1 MNKQQKEFKSFYS
14 IRKSSLGVASV
25 AISTLLLLMSN
36 GEAQA
41 AEETGGTNTEAQPKT
56 EAVASPT
63 TTSEKAPETKPVANA
78 VSVSNKEVEAPT
90 SETKEAKEVKEV
102 KAPKETKPVANAV
115 SVSNK
120 EVEAPTSETKEAKEV
135 KEVKAPKETKAVKPA
150 TKADN
155 NTYPILNQELREAI
169 KNPAIKDKDHSAPN
183 SRPIDFEMK
192 KENGEQQFY
201 HYASSVKPAR
211 VIFTDSKPEI
221 ELGLQSGQFWRKFE
235 VYEGD
240 KKLPIKLVSYD
251 TVKDYAYIRFSVSN
265 GTKAVKIVSSTHF
278 NNKEEKYDYTLMEF
292 AQPIYNS
299 ADKFKTEEDYK
310 AEKLLAPYKKA
321 KTLERQVYE
330 LNKIQDKLPE
340 KLKAEYKK
348 KLEDTKKAL
357 DEQVKSAITEFQNVQ
372 PTNEKM
378 TDLQD
383 TKYVVYESVENN
395 ESMMDTFVKHPIKT
409 GMLNGKKYMVMETTN
424 DDYWKDFMVEGQRVR
439 TISKDAK
446 NNTRTIIFPYV
457 EGKTLYDAIVKVHVK
472 TIDYDGQYH
481 VRIVDKEAFTK
492 ANTDKSN
499 KKEQQDNSAKKEA
512 TPATPSKPTP
522 SPVEKESQKQDSQ
535 KDDNKQLPSV
545 EKENDASSESG
556 KDKTPATKPAKGE
569 VESSSTTPT
578 KVVSTTQNV
587 AKPTTASS
595 KTTKDVV
602 QTSAGSSEAKD
613 SAPLQKANIKNTN
626 DGHTQSQ
633 NNKNTQE
640 NKAKSLPQTG
650 EESNKDMTL
659 PLMALLALSSIV
671 AFVLPRKRKN

>member
-36 GEAQA
+36 GEAKA

-63 TTSEKAPETKPVANA
+63 TTTTEKAPEAKPVANA
-78 VSVSNKEVEAPT
+78 VSVANKEVVAPT
-90 SETKEAKEVKEV
+90 TETKEVKEV
-102 KAPKETKPVANAV
+102 KAPKE
-115 SVSNK
+115 
-120 EVEAPTSETKEAKEV
+120 AKE
-135 KEVKAPKETKAVKPA
+135 EKPA
-150 TKADN
+150 AKADN

-192 KENGEQQFY
+192 KKDGTQQFY

-348 KLEDTKKAL
+348 KLEETKKAL

-492 ANTDKSN
+492 ANADKSN
-499 KKEQQDNSAKKEA
+499 KKEQQDNSAKKET
-512 TPATPSKPTP
+512 TPATPSKPTTP
-522 SPVEKESQKQDSQ
+522 P
-535 KDDNKQLPSV
+535 V
-545 EKENDASSESG
+545 EKENDASSESA
-556 KDKTPATKPAKGE
+556 KDKTLATKPAKAE

-595 KTTKDVV
+595 ETTKDVV

-626 DGHTQSQ
+626 DGDTQSQ

>member
-36 GEAQA
+36 GEAKA
-41 AEETGGTNTEAQPKT
+41 AEETGGTITETQPKT

-63 TTSEKAPETKPVANA
+63 TTTEKAPEAKPVANA
-78 VSVSNKEVEAPT
+78 VSVSNKEVVAPT
-90 SETKEAKEVKEV
+90 TETKEAKEVKEV
-102 KAPKETKPVANAV
+102 KAPN
-115 SVSNK
+115 
-120 EVEAPTSETKEAKEV
+120 ETKE
-135 KEVKAPKETKAVKPA
+135 VKPA
-150 TKADN
+150 AKSDN
-155 NTYPILNQELREAI
+155 NTYPILNEELREAI

-192 KENGEQQFY
+192 KKDGTQQFY

-348 KLEDTKKAL
+348 KLEETKKAL

-424 DDYWKDFMVEGQRVR
+424 DDYWKDFMVEGERVR

-492 ANTDKSN
+492 ANADKSN
-499 KKEQQDNSAKKEA
+499 KKEQQDNSAKKQT
-512 TPATPSKPTP
+512 TPATPSKPTTA
-522 SPVEKESQKQDSQ
+522 PVEKESQKQDSQ
-535 KDDNKQLPSV
+535 KDDNKQSPSV
-545 EKENDASSESG
+545 EKEIDASSESG

-578 KVVSTTQNV
+578 KVVSATQNV
-587 AKPTTASS
+587 AKPTSASS
-595 KTTKDVV
+595 ETTKGVV

-613 SAPLQKANIKNTN
+613 NAPLQKANIKNTN

-659 PLMALLALSSIV
+659 PLMALLALSSII

>member
-14 IRKSSLGVASV
+14 IRKSTLGVASV
-25 AISTLLLLMSN
+25 AVSTLLLLMSN

-41 AEETGGTNTEAQPKT
+41 AEETANTNTLTQPKT
-56 EAVASPT
+56 ETVANPST
-63 TTSEKAPETKPVANA
+63 TTEKVDEKAPEVKPVANA
-78 VSVSNKEVEAPT
+78 VAVSKKDVAPAVEA
-90 SETKEAKEVKEV
+90 KEV
-102 KAPKETKPVANAV
+102 KAPKE
-115 SVSNK
+115 
-120 EVEAPTSETKEAKEV
+120 AKE
-135 KEVKAPKETKAVKPA
+135 EKPA
-150 TKADN
+150 AKAN
-155 NTYPILNQELREAI
+155 NKAYPILNEELREAI
-169 KNPAIKDKDHSAPN
+169 KNPDIKDKDHSAPN

-192 KENGEQQFY
+192 KKDGTQQFY

-251 TVKDYAYIRFSVSN
+251 TVKDYAYVRFPVSN
-265 GTKAVKIVSSTHF
+265 GATSVRIVSSTHF

-357 DEQVKSAITEFQNVQ
+357 DEQVKSAVTEFQNVQ
-372 PTNEKM
+372 PTNEKL

-457 EGKTLYDAIVKVHVK
+457 DGKTLYNAIVKVHVK

-492 ANTDKSN
+492 ANA
-499 KKEQQDNSAKKEA
+499 AKKE
-512 TPATPSKPTP
+512 TVPATPEKSTPVPAEKEANKQDSKK
-522 SPVEKESQKQDSQ
+522 VEKEKTPT
-535 KDDNKQLPSV
+535 PSV
-545 EKENDASSESG
+545 EKESAGSKESSKTETPASSSDE
-556 KDKTPATKPAKGE
+556 AKSIAPSK
-569 VESSSTTPT
+569 VST
-578 KVVSTTQNV
+578 TTQNV
-587 AKPTTASS
+587 AKPTSITSESS
-595 KTTKDVV
+595 KNVTQASV
-602 QTSAGSSEAKD
+602 GSSEVKEASQP
-613 SAPLQKANIKNTN
+613 SASLQKASIKGIN
-626 DGHTQSQ
+626 DSQSSKQ
-633 NNKNTQE
+633 NNTATKDS
-640 NKAKSLPQTG
+640 KAQTLPNTG
-650 EESNKDMTL
+650 EESNKGMTL
-659 PLMALLALSSIV
+659 PLMALFALSSIV

>member
-36 GEAQA
+36 GEAKA
-41 AEETGGTNTEAQPKT
+41 AEETGGTATEAQPKT
-56 EAVASPT
+56 EAVASPS
-63 TTSEKAPETKPVANA
+63 TSTEKTPETKPVANA
-78 VSVSNKEVEAPT
+78 VSVSNKEVVTPAT
-90 SETKEAKEVKEV
+90 ETKEVKEV
-102 KAPKETKPVANAV
+102 KAPKETK
-115 SVSNK
+115 
-120 EVEAPTSETKEAKEV
+120 EV
-135 KEVKAPKETKAVKPA
+135 KSAA
-150 TKADN
+150 KADN

-183 SRPIDFEMK
+183 SRPIDFDMK
-192 KENGEQQFY
+192 KKDGKQQFY

-251 TVKDYAYIRFSVSN
+251 TAKDYAYIRFPVSN
-265 GTKAVKIVSSTHF
+265 GTKAVRIVSSIDF
-278 NNKEEKYDYTLMEF
+278 NDKEDKYDYTLMEF

-299 ADKFKTEEDYK
+299 TDKFKNDEDYK
-310 AEKLLAPYKKA
+310 TEKLLAPYKKA
-321 KTLERQVYE
+321 KTLELQVYE

-348 KLEDTKKAL
+348 KLEETKKAL
-357 DEQVKSAITEFQNVQ
+357 DEQVKSAISEFQNVQ

-378 TDLQD
+378 TDLQN
-383 TKYVVYESVENN
+383 TKYVVYESVENS
-395 ESMMDTFVKHPIKT
+395 ESMMDTFVRHPIKT
-409 GMLNGKKYMVMETTN
+409 GILNGKKYMVMETTY
-424 DDYWKDFMVEGQRVR
+424 DDYWKDFIVDGQRVR

-457 EGKTLYDAIVKVHVK
+457 EGKILYDAIVKVHVK

-481 VRIVDKEAFTK
+481 VRIVDKEAFAK

-499 KKEQQDNSAKKEA
+499 KKEQLDNSAKKET

-522 SPVEKESQKQDSQ
+522 APVEKESQKQDSQ
-535 KDDNKQLPSV
+535 KDDNKQSSSV

-556 KDKTPATKPAKGE
+556 KDKTPVTKPAKGE
-569 VESSSTTPT
+569 IESSSTTPT
-578 KVVSTTQNV
+578 KVVSTTHNV
-587 AKPTTASS
+587 AKPTTDLSE
-595 KTTKDVV
+595 TTKDVI
-602 QTSAGSSEAKD
+602 QTSAGSSEVKE
-613 SAPLQKANIKNTN
+613 SAPLQKANIKNTK
-626 DGHTQSQ
+626 DGHTHSQ
-633 NNKNTQE
+633 NNKYTQE

>member
-36 GEAQA
+36 GEAKA
-41 AEETGGTNTEAQPKT
+41 AEETGGTITETQPKT

-63 TTSEKAPETKPVANA
+63 TTTEKAPEAKPVANA
-78 VSVSNKEVEAPT
+78 VSVSNKEVVAPT
-90 SETKEAKEVKEV
+90 TETKEAKEVKEV
-102 KAPKETKPVANAV
+102 KAPN
-115 SVSNK
+115 
-120 EVEAPTSETKEAKEV
+120 ETKE
-135 KEVKAPKETKAVKPA
+135 VKPA
-150 TKADN
+150 AKSDN
-155 NTYPILNQELREAI
+155 NTYPILNEELREAI

-192 KENGEQQFY
+192 KKDGTQQFY

-348 KLEDTKKAL
+348 KLEETKKAL

-424 DDYWKDFMVEGQRVR
+424 DDYWKDFMVEGERVR

-492 ANTDKSN
+492 ANADKSN
-499 KKEQQDNSAKKEA
+499 KKEQQDNSAKKET
-512 TPATPSKPTP
+512 TPATPSKPTTA
-522 SPVEKESQKQDSQ
+522 PVEKESQKQDSQ
-535 KDDNKQLPSV
+535 KDDNKQSPSV
-545 EKENDASSESG
+545 EKEIDASSESG

-578 KVVSTTQNV
+578 KVVSATQNV
-587 AKPTTASS
+587 AKPTSASS
-595 KTTKDVV
+595 ETTKGVV

-613 SAPLQKANIKNTN
+613 NAPLQKANIKNTN

-659 PLMALLALSSIV
+659 PLMALLALSSII
-671 AFVLPRKRKN
+671 ALVLPRKRKN

>member
-36 GEAQA
+36 GEAKA
-41 AEETGGTNTEAQPKT
+41 AEETGGTITETQPKT

-63 TTSEKAPETKPVANA
+63 TTTEKAPEAKPVANA
-78 VSVSNKEVEAPT
+78 VSVSNKEVVAPT
-90 SETKEAKEVKEV
+90 TETKEAKEVKEV
-102 KAPKETKPVANAV
+102 KAPN
-115 SVSNK
+115 
-120 EVEAPTSETKEAKEV
+120 ETKE
-135 KEVKAPKETKAVKPA
+135 VKPA
-150 TKADN
+150 AKSDN
-155 NTYPILNQELREAI
+155 NTYPILNEELREAI

-192 KENGEQQFY
+192 KKDGTQQFY

-348 KLEDTKKAL
+348 KLEETKKAL

-424 DDYWKDFMVEGQRVR
+424 DDYWKDFMVEGERVR

-481 VRIVDKEAFTK
+481 VRIVDKKAFTK
-492 ANTDKSN
+492 ANADKSN
-499 KKEQQDNSAKKEA
+499 KKEQQDNSAKKET
-512 TPATPSKPTP
+512 TPATPSKPTTA
-522 SPVEKESQKQDSQ
+522 PVEKESQKQDSQ
-535 KDDNKQLPSV
+535 KDDNKQSPSV
-545 EKENDASSESG
+545 EKEIDASSESG

-578 KVVSTTQNV
+578 KVVSATQNV
-587 AKPTTASS
+587 AKPTSASS
-595 KTTKDVV
+595 ETTKGVV

-613 SAPLQKANIKNTN
+613 NAPLQKANIKNTN

-659 PLMALLALSSIV
+659 PLMALLALSSII

>member
-36 GEAQA
+36 GEAKA
-41 AEETGGTNTEAQPKT
+41 AEETGGTITETQPKT

-63 TTSEKAPETKPVANA
+63 TTTEKAPEAKPVANA
-78 VSVSNKEVEAPT
+78 VSVSNKEVVAPT
-90 SETKEAKEVKEV
+90 TETKEAKEVKEV
-102 KAPKETKPVANAV
+102 KAPN
-115 SVSNK
+115 
-120 EVEAPTSETKEAKEV
+120 ETKE
-135 KEVKAPKETKAVKPA
+135 VKPA
-150 TKADN
+150 AKSDN
-155 NTYPILNQELREAI
+155 NTYPILNEELREAI

-192 KENGEQQFY
+192 KKDGTQQFY

-348 KLEDTKKAL
+348 KLEETKKAL

-424 DDYWKDFMVEGQRVR
+424 DDYWKDFMVEGERVR

-492 ANTDKSN
+492 ANADKSN
-499 KKEQQDNSAKKEA
+499 KKEQQDNSAKKET
-512 TPATPSKPTP
+512 TPATPSKPTTA
-522 SPVEKESQKQDSQ
+522 PVEKESQKQDSQ
-535 KDDNKQLPSV
+535 KDDNKQSPSV
-545 EKENDASSESG
+545 EKEIDASSESG

-578 KVVSTTQNV
+578 KVVSATQNV
-587 AKPTTASS
+587 AKPTSASS
-595 KTTKDVV
+595 ETTKGVV

-613 SAPLQKANIKNTN
+613 NAPLQKANIKNTN

-640 NKAKSLPQTG
+640 NKAKSLPQSG

-659 PLMALLALSSIV
+659 PLMALLALSSII

>member
-14 IRKSSLGVASV
+14 IRKSSLGVASL

-36 GEAQA
+36 GEAKA

-56 EAVASPT
+56 EAVAST
-63 TTSEKAPETKPVANA
+63 TTTTTEKAPEAKPVANA
-78 VSVSNKEVEAPT
+78 VSVANKEVVAPT
-90 SETKEAKEVKEV
+90 TETKEVKEV
-102 KAPKETKPVANAV
+102 KAPKE
-115 SVSNK
+115 
-120 EVEAPTSETKEAKEV
+120 AKE
-135 KEVKAPKETKAVKPA
+135 EKPA
-150 TKADN
+150 AKADN

-192 KENGEQQFY
+192 KKDGTQQFY

-348 KLEDTKKAL
+348 KLEETKKAL

-492 ANTDKSN
+492 ANADKSN
-499 KKEQQDNSAKKEA
+499 KKEQQDNSAKKET
-512 TPATPSKPTP
+512 TPATPSKPTTP
-522 SPVEKESQKQDSQ
+522 PVEKESQKQDSQ
-535 KDDNKQLPSV
+535 KDDNKQSASV
-545 EKENDASSESG
+545 EKENDASSESA
-556 KDKTPATKPAKGE
+556 KDKTPATKPAKAE

-595 KTTKDVV
+595 ETTKDVV

-626 DGHTQSQ
+626 DGDTQSQ

>member
-36 GEAQA
+36 GEAQAA

-102 KAPKETKPVANAV
+102 KAPKETK
-115 SVSNK
+115 
-120 EVEAPTSETKEAKEV
+120 
-135 KEVKAPKETKAVKPA
+135 AVKPA
-150 TKADN
+150 AKATN

-383 TKYVVYESVENN
+383 TKYVVQDTKYVVYESVENN

-556 KDKTPATKPAKGE
+556 KDKTPATKPTKGE

>member
-36 GEAQA
+36 GEAKA
-41 AEETGGTNTEAQPKT
+41 AEETGVTNTEAQPKT

-63 TTSEKAPETKPVANA
+63 TTTTEKAPEAKPVAKPVANA
-78 VSVSNKEVEAPT
+78 VSVSNKEVVAPT
-90 SETKEAKEVKEV
+90 TETKEAKEVK
-102 KAPKETKPVANAV
+102 A
-115 SVSNK
+115 
-120 EVEAPTSETKEAKEV
+120 V
-135 KEVKAPKETKAVKPA
+135 KEVKAPKEAKEEKPA
-150 TKADN
+150 AKADN

-192 KENGEQQFY
+192 KKDGTQQFY

-348 KLEDTKKAL
+348 KLEETKKAL

-492 ANTDKSN
+492 ANADKTN
-499 KKEQQDNSAKKEA
+499 KKEQQDNSAKKET
-512 TPATPSKPTP
+512 TPAMPSKPTTP
-522 SPVEKESQKQDSQ
+522 P
-535 KDDNKQLPSV
+535 V

-556 KDKTPATKPAKGE
+556 KDKMPVTKPAKAE

-595 KTTKDVV
+595 ETTKDVV

-659 PLMALLALSSIV
+659 PLMALIALSSIV

>member
-36 GEAQA
+36 GEAKA
-41 AEETGGTNTEAQPKT
+41 AEETGGTITETQPKT

-63 TTSEKAPETKPVANA
+63 TTTEKAPEAKPVANA
-78 VSVSNKEVEAPT
+78 VSVSNKEVVAPT
-90 SETKEAKEVKEV
+90 TETKEAKEVKEV
-102 KAPKETKPVANAV
+102 KAPN
-115 SVSNK
+115 
-120 EVEAPTSETKEAKEV
+120 ETKE
-135 KEVKAPKETKAVKPA
+135 VKPA
-150 TKADN
+150 AKSDN
-155 NTYPILNQELREAI
+155 NTYPILNEELREAI

-192 KENGEQQFY
+192 KKDGTQQFY

-348 KLEDTKKAL
+348 KLEETKKAL

-424 DDYWKDFMVEGQRVR
+424 DDYWKDFMVEGERVR

-492 ANTDKSN
+492 ANADKSN
-499 KKEQQDNSAKKEA
+499 KKEQQDNSAKKET
-512 TPATPSKPTP
+512 TPATPSKATTA
-522 SPVEKESQKQDSQ
+522 PVEKESQKQDSQ
-535 KDDNKQLPSV
+535 KDDNKQSPSV
-545 EKENDASSESG
+545 EKEIDASSESG

-578 KVVSTTQNV
+578 KVVSATQNV
-587 AKPTTASS
+587 AKPTSASS
-595 KTTKDVV
+595 ETTKGVV

-613 SAPLQKANIKNTN
+613 NAPLQKANIKNTN

-659 PLMALLALSSIV
+659 PLMALLALSSII

>member
-36 GEAQA
+36 GEAKA
-41 AEETGGTNTEAQPKT
+41 AEETGGTITETQPKT

-63 TTSEKAPETKPVANA
+63 TTTEKAPEAKPVANA
-78 VSVSNKEVEAPT
+78 VSVSNKEVVAPT
-90 SETKEAKEVKEV
+90 TETKEAKEVKEV
-102 KAPKETKPVANAV
+102 KAPN
-115 SVSNK
+115 
-120 EVEAPTSETKEAKEV
+120 ETKE
-135 KEVKAPKETKAVKPA
+135 VKPA
-150 TKADN
+150 AKSDN
-155 NTYPILNQELREAI
+155 NTYPILNEELREAI

-192 KENGEQQFY
+192 KKDGTQQFY

-348 KLEDTKKAL
+348 KLEETKKAL

-424 DDYWKDFMVEGQRVR
+424 DDYWKDFMVEGERVR

-492 ANTDKSN
+492 ANADKSN
-499 KKEQQDNSAKKEA
+499 KKEQQDNSAKKET
-512 TPATPSKPTP
+512 TPATPSKPTTA
-522 SPVEKESQKQDSQ
+522 PVEKESQKQDSQ
-535 KDDNKQLPSV
+535 KDDNKQSTSV
-545 EKENDASSESG
+545 EKEIDASSESG

-578 KVVSTTQNV
+578 KVVSATQNV
-587 AKPTTASS
+587 AKPTSASS
-595 KTTKDVV
+595 ETTKGVV

-613 SAPLQKANIKNTN
+613 NAPLQKANIKNTN

-659 PLMALLALSSIV
+659 PLMALLALSSII

>member
-36 GEAQA
+36 GEAKA
-41 AEETGGTNTEAQPKT
+41 AEETGGTITETQPKT

-63 TTSEKAPETKPVANA
+63 TTTEKAPEAKPVANA
-78 VSVSNKEVEAPT
+78 VSVSNKEVVAPIT
-90 SETKEAKEVKEV
+90 ETKEAKEVKEV
-102 KAPKETKPVANAV
+102 KAPN
-115 SVSNK
+115 
-120 EVEAPTSETKEAKEV
+120 ETKE
-135 KEVKAPKETKAVKPA
+135 VKPA
-150 TKADN
+150 AKSDN
-155 NTYPILNQELREAI
+155 NTYPILNEELREAI

-192 KENGEQQFY
+192 KKDGTQQFY

-348 KLEDTKKAL
+348 KLEETKKAL

-424 DDYWKDFMVEGQRVR
+424 DDYWKDFMVEGERVR

-492 ANTDKSN
+492 ANADKSN
-499 KKEQQDNSAKKEA
+499 KKEQQDNSAKKET
-512 TPATPSKPTP
+512 TPATPSKPTTA
-522 SPVEKESQKQDSQ
+522 PVEKESQKQDSQ
-535 KDDNKQLPSV
+535 KDDNKQSPSV
-545 EKENDASSESG
+545 EKEIDASSESG

-578 KVVSTTQNV
+578 KVVSATQNV
-587 AKPTTASS
+587 AKPTSASS
-595 KTTKDVV
+595 ETTKGVV

-613 SAPLQKANIKNTN
+613 NAPLQKANIKNTN

-659 PLMALLALSSIV
+659 PLMALLALSSII

>member
-36 GEAQA
+36 GEAKA
-41 AEETGGTNTEAQPKT
+41 AEETGGTITETQPKT

-63 TTSEKAPETKPVANA
+63 TTTEKAPEAKPVANA
-78 VSVSNKEVEAPT
+78 VSVSNKEVVAPT
-90 SETKEAKEVKEV
+90 TETKEAKEVKEV
-102 KAPKETKPVANAV
+102 KAPN
-115 SVSNK
+115 
-120 EVEAPTSETKEAKEV
+120 ETKE
-135 KEVKAPKETKAVKPA
+135 VKPA
-150 TKADN
+150 AKSDN
-155 NTYPILNQELREAI
+155 NTYPILNEELREAI

-192 KENGEQQFY
+192 KKDGTQQFY

-221 ELGLQSGQFWRKFE
+221 ELGLQSGHFWRKFE

-348 KLEDTKKAL
+348 KLEETKKAL

-424 DDYWKDFMVEGQRVR
+424 DDYWKDFMVEGERVR

-492 ANTDKSN
+492 ANADKSN
-499 KKEQQDNSAKKEA
+499 KKEQQDNSAKKET
-512 TPATPSKPTP
+512 TPATPSKPTTA
-522 SPVEKESQKQDSQ
+522 PVEKESQKQDSQ
-535 KDDNKQLPSV
+535 KDDNKQSPSV
-545 EKENDASSESG
+545 EKEIDASSESG

-578 KVVSTTQNV
+578 KVVSATQNV
-587 AKPTTASS
+587 AKPTSASS
-595 KTTKDVV
+595 ETTKGVV

-613 SAPLQKANIKNTN
+613 NAPLQKANIKNTN

-659 PLMALLALSSIV
+659 PLMALLALSSII

>member
-1 MNKQQKEFKSFYS
+1 
-14 IRKSSLGVASV
+14 
-25 AISTLLLLMSN
+25 MSN
-36 GEAQA
+36 GEAKA
-41 AEETGGTNTEAQPKT
+41 AEETGGTITETQPKT

-63 TTSEKAPETKPVANA
+63 TTTEKAPEAKPVANA
-78 VSVSNKEVEAPT
+78 VSVSNKEVVAPT
-90 SETKEAKEVKEV
+90 TETKEAKEVKEV
-102 KAPKETKPVANAV
+102 KAPN
-115 SVSNK
+115 
-120 EVEAPTSETKEAKEV
+120 ETKE
-135 KEVKAPKETKAVKPA
+135 VKPA
-150 TKADN
+150 AKSDN
-155 NTYPILNQELREAI
+155 NTYPILNEELREAI

-192 KENGEQQFY
+192 KKDGTQQFY

-348 KLEDTKKAL
+348 KLEETKKAL

-424 DDYWKDFMVEGQRVR
+424 DDYWKDFMVEGERVR

-492 ANTDKSN
+492 ANADKSN
-499 KKEQQDNSAKKEA
+499 KKEQQDNSAKKET
-512 TPATPSKPTP
+512 TPATPSKPTTA
-522 SPVEKESQKQDSQ
+522 PVEKESQKQDSQ
-535 KDDNKQLPSV
+535 KDDNKQSPSV
-545 EKENDASSESG
+545 EKEIDASSESG

-578 KVVSTTQNV
+578 KVVSATQNV
-587 AKPTTASS
+587 AKPTSASS
-595 KTTKDVV
+595 ETTKGVV

-613 SAPLQKANIKNTN
+613 NAPLQKANIKNTN

-659 PLMALLALSSIV
+659 PLMALLALSSII

>member
-36 GEAQA
+36 GEAKA
-41 AEETGGTNTEAQPKT
+41 AEETGGTITETQPKT

-63 TTSEKAPETKPVANA
+63 TTTEKAPEAKPVANA
-78 VSVSNKEVEAPT
+78 VSVSNKEVVAPT
-90 SETKEAKEVKEV
+90 TETKEAKEVKEV
-102 KAPKETKPVANAV
+102 KAPN
-115 SVSNK
+115 
-120 EVEAPTSETKEAKEV
+120 ETKE
-135 KEVKAPKETKAVKPA
+135 VKPA
-150 TKADN
+150 AKSDN
-155 NTYPILNQELREAI
+155 NTYPILNEELREAI

-192 KENGEQQFY
+192 KKDGTQQFY

-348 KLEDTKKAL
+348 KLEETKKAL

-424 DDYWKDFMVEGQRVR
+424 DDYWKDFMVEGERVR

-492 ANTDKSN
+492 ANADKSN
-499 KKEQQDNSAKKEA
+499 KKEQQDNSAKKET
-512 TPATPSKPTP
+512 TPATPSKPTTA
-522 SPVEKESQKQDSQ
+522 PVEKESQKQDSQ
-535 KDDNKQLPSV
+535 KDDNKQSPSV
-545 EKENDASSESG
+545 EKEIDASSESG
-556 KDKTPATKPAKGE
+556 KDKTPATKPAKGQ

-578 KVVSTTQNV
+578 KVVSATQNV
-587 AKPTTASS
+587 AKPTSASS
-595 KTTKDVV
+595 ETTKGVV

-613 SAPLQKANIKNTN
+613 NAPLQKANIKNTN

-659 PLMALLALSSIV
+659 PLMALLALSSII

>member
-36 GEAQA
+36 GEAKA
-41 AEETGGTNTEAQPKT
+41 AEETGGTITETQPKT

-63 TTSEKAPETKPVANA
+63 TTTEKAPEAKPVANA
-78 VSVSNKEVEAPT
+78 VSVSNKEVVAPT
-90 SETKEAKEVKEV
+90 TETKEAKEVKEV
-102 KAPKETKPVANAV
+102 KAPN
-115 SVSNK
+115 
-120 EVEAPTSETKEAKEV
+120 ETKE
-135 KEVKAPKETKAVKPA
+135 VKPA
-150 TKADN
+150 AKSDN
-155 NTYPILNQELREAI
+155 NTYPILNEELREAI

-192 KENGEQQFY
+192 KKDGTQQFY

-310 AEKLLAPYKKA
+310 AEKLLVPYKKA

-348 KLEDTKKAL
+348 KLEETKKAL

-424 DDYWKDFMVEGQRVR
+424 DDYWKDFMVEGERVR

-492 ANTDKSN
+492 ANADKSN
-499 KKEQQDNSAKKEA
+499 KKEQQDNSAKKET
-512 TPATPSKPTP
+512 TPATPSKPTTA
-522 SPVEKESQKQDSQ
+522 PVEKESQKQDSQ
-535 KDDNKQLPSV
+535 KDDNKQSPSV
-545 EKENDASSESG
+545 EKEIDASSESG

-578 KVVSTTQNV
+578 KVVSATQNV
-587 AKPTTASS
+587 AKPTSASS
-595 KTTKDVV
+595 ETTKGVV

-613 SAPLQKANIKNTN
+613 NAPLQKANIKNTN

-659 PLMALLALSSIV
+659 PLMALLALSSII

>member
-41 AEETGGTNTEAQPKT
+41 AKETGGTNTEAQPKT
-56 EAVASPT
+56 EAVASPSKT
-63 TTSEKAPETKPVANA
+63 TEKAPEAKPVANA
-78 VSVSNKEVEAPT
+78 VSVSKKEVEAPT
-90 SETKEAKEVKEV
+90 SETKEAKEVK
-102 KAPKETKPVANAV
+102 APKETK
-115 SVSNK
+115 
-120 EVEAPTSETKEAKEV
+120 E
-135 KEVKAPKETKAVKPA
+135 VKPA
-150 TKADN
+150 AKADN

-192 KENGEQQFY
+192 KKDGKQQFY

-251 TVKDYAYIRFSVSN
+251 TVKDYAYIRFPVSN
-265 GTKAVKIVSSTHF
+265 GTKAVRIVSSIDF
-278 NNKEEKYDYTLMEF
+278 NDKEDKYDYTLMEF

-299 ADKFKTEEDYK
+299 TDKFKNDEDYK
-310 AEKLLAPYKKA
+310 TEKLLAPYKKA
-321 KTLERQVYE
+321 KTLELQVYE

-348 KLEDTKKAL
+348 KLEETKKAL

-409 GMLNGKKYMVMETTN
+409 GILNGKKYMVMETTN
-424 DDYWKDFMVEGQRVR
+424 DDYWKDFIVDGQRVR

-446 NNTRTIIFPYV
+446 NNTRTIIFLYV
-457 EGKTLYDAIVKVHVK
+457 EGKILYDAIVKVHVK

-499 KKEQQDNSAKKEA
+499 RKEQLDNSAKKEI
-512 TPATPSKPTP
+512 TPTTPSKPTP
-522 SPVEKESQKQDSQ
+522 APVEKESQKQDSQ
-535 KDDNKQLPSV
+535 KNDNKQSPSV

-556 KDKTPATKPAKGE
+556 KDKTPVTKPAKGE
-569 VESSSTTPT
+569 IESSSTTPT

-587 AKPTTASS
+587 AKPTTDSS
-595 KTTKDVV
+595 ETTKDVV
-602 QTSAGSSEAKD
+602 QTSAGSSEVKE
-613 SAPLQKANIKNTN
+613 SAPLQKANIKNTK

>member
-36 GEAQA
+36 GEAKA
-41 AEETGGTNTEAQPKT
+41 AEETGGTITETQPKT

-63 TTSEKAPETKPVANA
+63 TTTEKAPEAKPVANA
-78 VSVSNKEVEAPT
+78 VSVSNKEVVAPT
-90 SETKEAKEVKEV
+90 TETKEAKEVKEV
-102 KAPKETKPVANAV
+102 KAPN
-115 SVSNK
+115 
-120 EVEAPTSETKEAKEV
+120 ETKE
-135 KEVKAPKETKAVKPA
+135 VKPA
-150 TKADN
+150 AKSDN
-155 NTYPILNQELREAI
+155 NTYPILNEELREAI

-192 KENGEQQFY
+192 KKDGTQQFY

-348 KLEDTKKAL
+348 KLEETKKAL

-424 DDYWKDFMVEGQRVR
+424 DDYWKDFMVEGERVR

-492 ANTDKSN
+492 ANADKSN
-499 KKEQQDNSAKKEA
+499 KKEQQDNSAKKET
-512 TPATPSKPTP
+512 TPATFSKPTTA
-522 SPVEKESQKQDSQ
+522 PVEKESQKQDSQ
-535 KDDNKQLPSV
+535 KDDNKQSPSV
-545 EKENDASSESG
+545 EKEIDASSESG

-578 KVVSTTQNV
+578 KVVSATQNV
-587 AKPTTASS
+587 AKPTSASS
-595 KTTKDVV
+595 ETTKGVV

-613 SAPLQKANIKNTN
+613 NAPLQKANIKNTN

-659 PLMALLALSSIV
+659 PLMALLALSSII

>member
-36 GEAQA
+36 GEAKA
-41 AEETGGTNTEAQPKT
+41 AEETGGTITETQPKT

-63 TTSEKAPETKPVANA
+63 TTTEKAPEAKPVANA
-78 VSVSNKEVEAPT
+78 VSVSNKEVVAPT
-90 SETKEAKEVKEV
+90 TETKEAKEVKEV
-102 KAPKETKPVANAV
+102 KAPN
-115 SVSNK
+115 
-120 EVEAPTSETKEAKEV
+120 ETKE
-135 KEVKAPKETKAVKPA
+135 VKPA
-150 TKADN
+150 AKSDN
-155 NTYPILNQELREAI
+155 NTYPILNEELREAI
-169 KNPAIKDKDHSAPN
+169 KSPTIKDKDHSAPN

-192 KENGEQQFY
+192 KKDGTQQFY

-348 KLEDTKKAL
+348 KLEETKKAL

-424 DDYWKDFMVEGQRVR
+424 DDYWKDFMVEGERVR

-492 ANTDKSN
+492 ANADKSN
-499 KKEQQDNSAKKEA
+499 KKEQQDNSAKKET
-512 TPATPSKPTP
+512 TPATPSKPTTA
-522 SPVEKESQKQDSQ
+522 PVEKESQKQDSQ
-535 KDDNKQLPSV
+535 KDDNKQSPSV
-545 EKENDASSESG
+545 EKEIDASSESG

-578 KVVSTTQNV
+578 KVVSATQNV
-587 AKPTTASS
+587 AKPTSASS
-595 KTTKDVV
+595 ETTKGVV

-613 SAPLQKANIKNTN
+613 NAPLQKANIKNTN

-659 PLMALLALSSIV
+659 PLMALLALSSII

>member
-36 GEAQA
+36 GEAKA
-41 AEETGGTNTEAQPKT
+41 AEETGGTITETQPKT

-63 TTSEKAPETKPVANA
+63 TTTEKAPEAKPVANA
-78 VSVSNKEVEAPT
+78 VSVSNKEVVAPT
-90 SETKEAKEVKEV
+90 TETKEAKEVKEV
-102 KAPKETKPVANAV
+102 KAPN
-115 SVSNK
+115 
-120 EVEAPTSETKEAKEV
+120 ETKE
-135 KEVKAPKETKAVKPA
+135 VKPA
-150 TKADN
+150 AKSDN
-155 NTYPILNQELREAI
+155 NTYPILNEELREAI

-192 KENGEQQFY
+192 KKDGTQQFY

-348 KLEDTKKAL
+348 KLEETKKAL

-372 PTNEKM
+372 PINEKM

-424 DDYWKDFMVEGQRVR
+424 DDYWKDFMVEGERVR

-492 ANTDKSN
+492 ANADKSN
-499 KKEQQDNSAKKEA
+499 KKEQQDNSAKKET
-512 TPATPSKPTP
+512 TPATPSKPTTA
-522 SPVEKESQKQDSQ
+522 PVEKESQKQDSQ
-535 KDDNKQLPSV
+535 KDDNKQSPSV
-545 EKENDASSESG
+545 EKEIDASSESG

-578 KVVSTTQNV
+578 KVVSATQNV
-587 AKPTTASS
+587 AKPTSASS
-595 KTTKDVV
+595 ETTKGVV

-613 SAPLQKANIKNTN
+613 NAPLQKANIKNTN

-659 PLMALLALSSIV
+659 PLMALLALSSII

>member
-36 GEAQA
+36 GEAKA
-41 AEETGGTNTEAQPKT
+41 AEETGGTITETQPKT

-63 TTSEKAPETKPVANA
+63 TTTEKAPEAKPVANA
-78 VSVSNKEVEAPT
+78 VSVSNKEVVAPT
-90 SETKEAKEVKEV
+90 TETKEAKEFKEV
-102 KAPKETKPVANAV
+102 KAPN
-115 SVSNK
+115 
-120 EVEAPTSETKEAKEV
+120 ETKE
-135 KEVKAPKETKAVKPA
+135 VKPA
-150 TKADN
+150 AKSDN
-155 NTYPILNQELREAI
+155 NTYPILNEELREAI

-192 KENGEQQFY
+192 KKDGTQQFY

-348 KLEDTKKAL
+348 KLEETKKAL

-424 DDYWKDFMVEGQRVR
+424 DDYWKDFMVEGERVR

-492 ANTDKSN
+492 ANADKSN
-499 KKEQQDNSAKKEA
+499 KKEQQDNSAKKET
-512 TPATPSKPTP
+512 TPATPSKPTTA
-522 SPVEKESQKQDSQ
+522 PVEKESQKQDSQ
-535 KDDNKQLPSV
+535 KDDNKQSPSV
-545 EKENDASSESG
+545 EKEIDASSESG

-578 KVVSTTQNV
+578 KVVSATQNV
-587 AKPTTASS
+587 AKPTSASS
-595 KTTKDVV
+595 ETTKGVV

-613 SAPLQKANIKNTN
+613 NAPLQKANIKNTN

-659 PLMALLALSSIV
+659 PLMALLALSSII

>member
-36 GEAQA
+36 GEAKA
-41 AEETGGTNTEAQPKT
+41 AEETGGTITETQPKT

-63 TTSEKAPETKPVANA
+63 TTTEKAPEAKPVANA
-78 VSVSNKEVEAPT
+78 VSVSNKEVVAPT
-90 SETKEAKEVKEV
+90 TETKEAKEVKEV
-102 KAPKETKPVANAV
+102 KAPN
-115 SVSNK
+115 
-120 EVEAPTSETKEAKEV
+120 ETKE
-135 KEVKAPKETKAVKPA
+135 VKPA
-150 TKADN
+150 AKSDN
-155 NTYPILNQELREAI
+155 NTYPILNEELREAI

-192 KENGEQQFY
+192 KKDGTQQFY

-211 VIFTDSKPEI
+211 VIFTNSKPEI

-348 KLEDTKKAL
+348 KLEETKKAL

-424 DDYWKDFMVEGQRVR
+424 DDYWKDFMVEGERVR

-492 ANTDKSN
+492 ANADKSN
-499 KKEQQDNSAKKEA
+499 KKEQQDNSAKKET
-512 TPATPSKPTP
+512 TPATPSKPTTA
-522 SPVEKESQKQDSQ
+522 PVEKESQKQDSQ
-535 KDDNKQLPSV
+535 KDDNKQSPSV
-545 EKENDASSESG
+545 EKEIDASSESG

-578 KVVSTTQNV
+578 KVVSATQNV
-587 AKPTTASS
+587 AKPTSASS
-595 KTTKDVV
+595 ETTKGVV

-613 SAPLQKANIKNTN
+613 NAPLQKANIKNTN

-659 PLMALLALSSIV
+659 PLMALLALSSII

>member
-36 GEAQA
+36 GEAKA
-41 AEETGGTNTEAQPKT
+41 AEETGGTITETQPKT

-63 TTSEKAPETKPVANA
+63 TTTEKAPEAKPVANA
-78 VSVSNKEVEAPT
+78 VSVSNKEVVAPT
-90 SETKEAKEVKEV
+90 TETKEVKEVKEV
-102 KAPKETKPVANAV
+102 KAPN
-115 SVSNK
+115 
-120 EVEAPTSETKEAKEV
+120 ETKE
-135 KEVKAPKETKAVKPA
+135 VKPA
-150 TKADN
+150 AKSDN
-155 NTYPILNQELREAI
+155 NTYPILNEELREAI

-192 KENGEQQFY
+192 KKDGTQQFY

-348 KLEDTKKAL
+348 KLEETKKAL

-424 DDYWKDFMVEGQRVR
+424 DDYWKDFMVEGERVR

-492 ANTDKSN
+492 ANADKSN
-499 KKEQQDNSAKKEA
+499 KKEQQDNSAKKET
-512 TPATPSKPTP
+512 TPATPSKPTTA
-522 SPVEKESQKQDSQ
+522 PVEKESQKQDSQ
-535 KDDNKQLPSV
+535 KDDNKQSPSV
-545 EKENDASSESG
+545 EKEIDASSESG

-578 KVVSTTQNV
+578 KVVSATQNV
-587 AKPTTASS
+587 AKPTSASS
-595 KTTKDVV
+595 ETTKGVV

-613 SAPLQKANIKNTN
+613 NAPLQKANIKNTN

-659 PLMALLALSSIV
+659 PLMALLALSSII

>member
-14 IRKSSLGVASV
+14 IRKSSLGVASL

-36 GEAQA
+36 GEAKG

-63 TTSEKAPETKPVANA
+63 TTTTEKAPEAKPVANA
-78 VSVSNKEVEAPT
+78 VSVANKEVVAPT
-90 SETKEAKEVKEV
+90 TETKEVKEV
-102 KAPKETKPVANAV
+102 KAPKE
-115 SVSNK
+115 
-120 EVEAPTSETKEAKEV
+120 AKE
-135 KEVKAPKETKAVKPA
+135 EKPA
-150 TKADN
+150 AKADN

-192 KENGEQQFY
+192 KKDGTQQFY

-348 KLEDTKKAL
+348 KLEETKKAL

-492 ANTDKSN
+492 ANADKSN
-499 KKEQQDNSAKKEA
+499 KKEQQDNSAKKET
-512 TPATPSKPTP
+512 TPATPSKPTTP
-522 SPVEKESQKQDSQ
+522 P
-535 KDDNKQLPSV
+535 V
-545 EKENDASSESG
+545 EKENDASSESA
-556 KDKTPATKPAKGE
+556 KDKTPATKPAKAE

-595 KTTKDVV
+595 ETTKDVV

-626 DGHTQSQ
+626 DGDTQSQ

>member
-36 GEAQA
+36 GEAKA
-41 AEETGGTNTEAQPKT
+41 AEETGGTITETQPKT

-63 TTSEKAPETKPVANA
+63 TTTEKAPEAKPVANA
-78 VSVSNKEVEAPT
+78 VSVSNKEVVAPT
-90 SETKEAKEVKEV
+90 TETKEAKEVKEV
-102 KAPKETKPVANAV
+102 KAPN
-115 SVSNK
+115 
-120 EVEAPTSETKEAKEV
+120 ETKE
-135 KEVKAPKETKAVKPA
+135 VKPA
-150 TKADN
+150 AKSDN
-155 NTYPILNQELREAI
+155 NTYPILNEELREAI

-192 KENGEQQFY
+192 KKDGTQQFY

-240 KKLPIKLVSYD
+240 KKLPIKLASYD

-348 KLEDTKKAL
+348 KLEETKKAL

-424 DDYWKDFMVEGQRVR
+424 DDYWKDFMVEGERVR

-492 ANTDKSN
+492 ANADKSN
-499 KKEQQDNSAKKEA
+499 KKEQKDNSAKKET
-512 TPATPSKPTP
+512 TPATPSKPTTA
-522 SPVEKESQKQDSQ
+522 PVEKESQKQDSQ
-535 KDDNKQLPSV
+535 KDDNKQSPSV
-545 EKENDASSESG
+545 EKEIDASSESG

-578 KVVSTTQNV
+578 KVVSATQNV
-587 AKPTTASS
+587 AKPTSASS
-595 KTTKDVV
+595 ETTKGVV

-613 SAPLQKANIKNTN
+613 NAPLQKANIKNTN

-659 PLMALLALSSIV
+659 PLMALLALSSII

>member
-56 EAVASPT
+56 EAVASPST
-63 TTSEKAPETKPVANA
+63 TTEKAPEAKPVANA

-90 SETKEAKEVKEV
+90 SESKEAKEAKEV
-102 KAPKETKPVANAV
+102 KAPKETK
-115 SVSNK
+115 
-120 EVEAPTSETKEAKEV
+120 EA
-135 KEVKAPKETKAVKPA
+135 KEVKAPKETKEAKEAKEVKAPKETKEVKPA
-150 TKADN
+150 AKADN

-192 KENGEQQFY
+192 KKDGTQQFY

-348 KLEDTKKAL
+348 KLEETKKAL

-492 ANTDKSN
+492 ANADKTN
-499 KKEQQDNSAKKEA
+499 KKEQQDNSAKKET
-512 TPATPSKPTP
+512 TPAKPSKPTP

-535 KDDNKQLPSV
+535 KDNNTQSPSV

-595 KTTKDVV
+595 ETTKDVV

-626 DGHTQSQ
+626 DGHTQSE

-659 PLMALLALSSIV
+659 PLMALLALSSII

>member
-36 GEAQA
+36 GEAKA
-41 AEETGGTNTEAQPKT
+41 AEETGGTITETQPKT

-63 TTSEKAPETKPVANA
+63 TTTEKAPEAKPVANA
-78 VSVSNKEVEAPT
+78 VSVSNKEVVAPT
-90 SETKEAKEVKEV
+90 TETKEAKEVKEV
-102 KAPKETKPVANAV
+102 KAPN
-115 SVSNK
+115 
-120 EVEAPTSETKEAKEV
+120 ETKE
-135 KEVKAPKETKAVKPA
+135 VKPA
-150 TKADN
+150 AKSDN
-155 NTYPILNQELREAI
+155 NTYPILNEELREAI

-192 KENGEQQFY
+192 KKDGTQQFY

-348 KLEDTKKAL
+348 KLEETKKAL

-424 DDYWKDFMVEGQRVR
+424 DDYWKDFMVEGERVR

-492 ANTDKSN
+492 ANADKSN
-499 KKEQQDNSAKKEA
+499 KKEQQDNSAKKET
-512 TPATPSKPTP
+512 TPATPSKPTTA
-522 SPVEKESQKQDSQ
+522 PVEKESQKQDSQ
-535 KDDNKQLPSV
+535 KDDNKQSPSV
-545 EKENDASSESG
+545 EKEIDASSESG

-578 KVVSTTQNV
+578 KVVSATQNV
-587 AKPTTASS
+587 AKPTSASS
-595 KTTKDVV
+595 ETTKGVV

-613 SAPLQKANIKNTN
+613 NAPLQKANIKNTN

-659 PLMALLALSSIV
+659 PLMALLALSSII
-671 AFVLPRKRKN
+671 AFVLPRKRKK

>member
-36 GEAQA
+36 GEAKA
-41 AEETGGTNTEAQPKT
+41 AEETGGTITETQPKT

-63 TTSEKAPETKPVANA
+63 TTTEKAPEAKPVANA
-78 VSVSNKEVEAPT
+78 VSVSNKEVVAPT
-90 SETKEAKEVKEV
+90 TETKEVKEVKEV
-102 KAPKETKPVANAV
+102 KAPN
-115 SVSNK
+115 
-120 EVEAPTSETKEAKEV
+120 ETKE
-135 KEVKAPKETKAVKPA
+135 VKPA
-150 TKADN
+150 AKSDN
-155 NTYPILNQELREAI
+155 NTYPILNEELREAI

-192 KENGEQQFY
+192 KKDGTQQFY

-240 KKLPIKLVSYD
+240 KKLPIKLASYD

-348 KLEDTKKAL
+348 KLEETKKAL

-424 DDYWKDFMVEGQRVR
+424 DDYWKDFMVEGERVR

-492 ANTDKSN
+492 ANADKSN
-499 KKEQQDNSAKKEA
+499 KKEQQDNSAKKET
-512 TPATPSKPTP
+512 TPATPSKPTTA
-522 SPVEKESQKQDSQ
+522 PVEKESQKQDSQ
-535 KDDNKQLPSV
+535 KDDNKQSPSV
-545 EKENDASSESG
+545 EKEIDASSESG

-578 KVVSTTQNV
+578 KVVSATQNV
-587 AKPTTASS
+587 AKPTSASS
-595 KTTKDVV
+595 ETTKGVV

-613 SAPLQKANIKNTN
+613 NAPLQKANIKNTN

-659 PLMALLALSSIV
+659 PLMALLALSSII

>member
-1 MNKQQKEFKSFYS
+1 MLLQHEQTVKEFKSFYS

-36 GEAQA
+36 GEAKA
-41 AEETGGTNTEAQPKT
+41 AEETGGTITETQPKT

-63 TTSEKAPETKPVANA
+63 TTTEKAPEAKPVANA
-78 VSVSNKEVEAPT
+78 VSVSNKEVVAPT
-90 SETKEAKEVKEV
+90 TETKEAKEVKEV
-102 KAPKETKPVANAV
+102 KAPN
-115 SVSNK
+115 
-120 EVEAPTSETKEAKEV
+120 ETKE
-135 KEVKAPKETKAVKPA
+135 VKPA
-150 TKADN
+150 AKSDN
-155 NTYPILNQELREAI
+155 NTYPILNEELREAI

-192 KENGEQQFY
+192 KKDGTQQFY

-348 KLEDTKKAL
+348 KLEETKKAL

-424 DDYWKDFMVEGQRVR
+424 DDYWKDFMVEGERVR

-492 ANTDKSN
+492 ANADKSN
-499 KKEQQDNSAKKEA
+499 KKEQQDNSAKKET
-512 TPATPSKPTP
+512 TPATPSKPTTA
-522 SPVEKESQKQDSQ
+522 PVEKESQKQDSQ
-535 KDDNKQLPSV
+535 KDDNKQSPSV
-545 EKENDASSESG
+545 EKEIDASSESG

-578 KVVSTTQNV
+578 KVVSATQNV
-587 AKPTTASS
+587 AKPTSASS
-595 KTTKDVV
+595 ETTKGVV

-613 SAPLQKANIKNTN
+613 NAPLQKANIKNTN

-659 PLMALLALSSIV
+659 PLMALLALSSII

>member
-36 GEAQA
+36 GEAKA
-41 AEETGGTNTEAQPKT
+41 AEETGGTITETQPKT

-63 TTSEKAPETKPVANA
+63 TTTEKAPEAKPVANA
-78 VSVSNKEVEAPT
+78 VSVSNKEVVAPT
-90 SETKEAKEVKEV
+90 TETKEAKEVKEV
-102 KAPKETKPVANAV
+102 KAPN
-115 SVSNK
+115 
-120 EVEAPTSETKEAKEV
+120 ETKE
-135 KEVKAPKETKAVKPA
+135 VKPA
-150 TKADN
+150 AKSDN
-155 NTYPILNQELREAI
+155 NTYPILNEELREAI

-192 KENGEQQFY
+192 KKDGTQQFY

-348 KLEDTKKAL
+348 KLEETKKAL

-424 DDYWKDFMVEGQRVR
+424 DDYWKDFMVEGERVR

-492 ANTDKSN
+492 ANADKSN
-499 KKEQQDNSAKKEA
+499 KKEQQDNSAKKET
-512 TPATPSKPTP
+512 TPATPSKPTTA
-522 SPVEKESQKQDSQ
+522 PVEKESQKQDSQ
-535 KDDNKQLPSV
+535 KDDNKQSPSV
-545 EKENDASSESG
+545 EKEIDASSESG

-578 KVVSTTQNV
+578 KVVSATQNV
-587 AKPTTASS
+587 AKPTSASS
-595 KTTKDVV
+595 ETTKGVV

-613 SAPLQKANIKNTN
+613 NAPLQKANIKSTN

-659 PLMALLALSSIV
+659 PLMALLALSSII

>member
-36 GEAQA
+36 GEAKA
-41 AEETGGTNTEAQPKT
+41 AEETGGTITETQPKT

-63 TTSEKAPETKPVANA
+63 TTTEKAPEAKPVANA
-78 VSVSNKEVEAPT
+78 VSVSNKEVVAPT
-90 SETKEAKEVKEV
+90 TETKEAKEVKEV
-102 KAPKETKPVANAV
+102 KAPN
-115 SVSNK
+115 
-120 EVEAPTSETKEAKEV
+120 ETKE
-135 KEVKAPKETKAVKPA
+135 VKPA
-150 TKADN
+150 AKSDN
-155 NTYPILNQELREAI
+155 NTYPILNEELREAI

-192 KENGEQQFY
+192 KKDGTQQFY

-348 KLEDTKKAL
+348 KLEETKKAL

-424 DDYWKDFMVEGQRVR
+424 DDYWKDFMVEGEHVR

-492 ANTDKSN
+492 ANADKSN
-499 KKEQQDNSAKKEA
+499 KKEQQDNSAKKET
-512 TPATPSKPTP
+512 TPATPSKPTTA
-522 SPVEKESQKQDSQ
+522 PVEKESQKQDSQ
-535 KDDNKQLPSV
+535 KDDNKQSPSV
-545 EKENDASSESG
+545 EKEIDASSESG

-578 KVVSTTQNV
+578 KVVSATQNV
-587 AKPTTASS
+587 AKPTSASS
-595 KTTKDVV
+595 ETTKGVV

-613 SAPLQKANIKNTN
+613 NAPLQKANIKNTN

-659 PLMALLALSSIV
+659 PLMALLALSSII

>member
-36 GEAQA
+36 GEAKA
-41 AEETGGTNTEAQPKT
+41 AEETGGTITETQPKT

-63 TTSEKAPETKPVANA
+63 TTTEKAPEAKPVANA
-78 VSVSNKEVEAPT
+78 VSVSNKEVVAPT
-90 SETKEAKEVKEV
+90 TETKEAKEVKEV
-102 KAPKETKPVANAV
+102 KAPN
-115 SVSNK
+115 
-120 EVEAPTSETKEAKEV
+120 ETKE
-135 KEVKAPKETKAVKPA
+135 VKPA
-150 TKADN
+150 AKSDN
-155 NTYPILNQELREAI
+155 NTYPILNEELREAI

-192 KENGEQQFY
+192 KKDGTQQFY

-348 KLEDTKKAL
+348 KLEETKKAL

-424 DDYWKDFMVEGQRVR
+424 DDYWKDFMVEGERVR

-492 ANTDKSN
+492 ANADKSN
-499 KKEQQDNSAKKEA
+499 KKEQQDNSAKKET
-512 TPATPSKPTP
+512 TPATPSKPTTA
-522 SPVEKESQKQDSQ
+522 PVEKESQKQDSQ
-535 KDDNKQLPSV
+535 KDDNKQSPSV
-545 EKENDASSESG
+545 EKEIDASSESG
-556 KDKTPATKPAKGE
+556 KDKTPATKPAKGK

-578 KVVSTTQNV
+578 KVVSATQNV
-587 AKPTTASS
+587 AKPTSASS
-595 KTTKDVV
+595 ETTKGVV

-613 SAPLQKANIKNTN
+613 NAPLQKANIKNTN

-659 PLMALLALSSIV
+659 PLMALLALSSII

>member
-63 TTSEKAPETKPVANA
+63 TTSEKAP
-78 VSVSNKEVEAPT
+78 
-90 SETKEAKEVKEV
+90 
-102 KAPKETKPVANAV
+102 ETKPVANAV

-409 GMLNGKKYMVMETTN
+409 GNGKKYMVMETTN

>member
-36 GEAQA
+36 GEAQAA

-102 KAPKETKPVANAV
+102 KAPKETK
-115 SVSNK
+115 
-120 EVEAPTSETKEAKEV
+120 
-135 KEVKAPKETKAVKPA
+135 AVKPA
-150 TKADN
+150 AKATN

-556 KDKTPATKPAKGE
+556 KDKTPATKPTKGE

-595 KTTKDVV
+595 KTTK
-602 QTSAGSSEAKD
+602 
-613 SAPLQKANIKNTN
+613 

>member
-36 GEAQA
+36 GEAKA
-41 AEETGGTNTEAQPKT
+41 AEETGGTITETQPKT

-63 TTSEKAPETKPVANA
+63 TTTEKAPEAKPVANA
-78 VSVSNKEVEAPT
+78 VSVSNKEVVAPT
-90 SETKEAKEVKEV
+90 TETKEAKEVKEV
-102 KAPKETKPVANAV
+102 KAPN
-115 SVSNK
+115 
-120 EVEAPTSETKEAKEV
+120 ETKE
-135 KEVKAPKETKAVKPA
+135 VKPA
-150 TKADN
+150 AKSDN
-155 NTYPILNQELREAI
+155 NTYPILNEELREAI
-169 KNPAIKDKDHSAPN
+169 KNPAIKDKDHSTPN

-192 KENGEQQFY
+192 KKDGTQQFY

-348 KLEDTKKAL
+348 KLEETKKAL

-424 DDYWKDFMVEGQRVR
+424 DDYWKDFMVEGERVR

-492 ANTDKSN
+492 ANADKSN
-499 KKEQQDNSAKKEA
+499 KKEQQDNSAKKET
-512 TPATPSKPTP
+512 TPATPSKPTTA
-522 SPVEKESQKQDSQ
+522 PVEKESQKQDSQ
-535 KDDNKQLPSV
+535 KDDNKQSPSV
-545 EKENDASSESG
+545 EKEIDASSESG

-578 KVVSTTQNV
+578 KVVSATQNV
-587 AKPTTASS
+587 AKPTSASS
-595 KTTKDVV
+595 ETTKGVV

-613 SAPLQKANIKNTN
+613 NAPLQKANIKNTN

-659 PLMALLALSSIV
+659 PLMALLALSSII

>member
-41 AEETGGTNTEAQPKT
+41 AEETGSTNTEAQPKT
-56 EAVASPT
+56 EAVASPST
-63 TTSEKAPETKPVANA
+63 TTEKAPEAKSVANA

-90 SETKEAKEVKEV
+90 SETKE
-102 KAPKETKPVANAV
+102 
-115 SVSNK
+115 
-120 EVEAPTSETKEAKEV
+120 
-135 KEVKAPKETKAVKPA
+135 VKPA
-150 TKADN
+150 AKSDN

-348 KLEDTKKAL
+348 KLEETKKAL

-492 ANTDKSN
+492 ANADKTN
-499 KKEQQDNSAKKEA
+499 KKEQQDNSAKKET
-512 TPATPSKPTP
+512 TPATPSKPTTP
-522 SPVEKESQKQDSQ
+522 PVEKESQKQDSQ
-535 KDDNKQLPSV
+535 KDDNKQSPSV

-587 AKPTTASS
+587 AKPTTVSS
-595 KTTKDVV
+595 ETTKDVV

-626 DGHTQSQ
+626 DGHTQSE

-659 PLMALLALSSIV
+659 PLMSLLALSSII